1 MTMSKPPAPIE
12 TFEITLSGQGG
23 NKRKLQLEWENV
35 IASVPL
41 TVK

>member
-1 MTMSKPPAPIE
+1 MTIEQAPAPIE

-23 NKRKLQLEWENV
+23 NKRKLQLEMGNV